1 VNVDVRARPA
11 IAPDEDTRRAWH
23 PGLYRRTL
31 GTLAGLAAI
40 WTLFTV
46 LSDVFLTSTNIWN
59 ILQQSANVGCV
70 AAGLTVVLIAGE
82 IDLSV
87 GSLEAMAGAVAAVLM
102 RDHGV
107 PVPIAVLAG
116 IAMTVALGAVN
127 GLLAWKFRFPSF
139 IVTLAMLGIAQGSAF
154 LLTNGA
160 PVNRLPDSYRWIGTG
175 KFGPVFV
182 AVLITAAVYI
192 VLHLVLTRT
201 RLGLHIFAVG
211 GNAES
216 AALQGINPGRVKLY
230 ALMISGCTAGI
241 GGLILSA
248 RLNAG
253 DGRFGEADLLVAV
266 AAVVIGG
273 TSLFGG
279 VGTVAGSAIGVVM
292 IVSIKNGMVL
302 LNVPDFWQRIVVG
315 LIIVGAMGV
324 DQFASGDRQLR
335 MPNFGRA
342 RGPAA

>member
-1 VNVDVRARPA
+1 MNVEVDARPA
-11 IAPDEDTRRAWH
+11 SAGQERVSRGWQISR
-23 PGLYRRTL
+23 YRRTL

-40 WTLFTV
+40 WALFTA

-107 PVPIAVLAG
+107 PVPLGVLAG
-116 IAMTVALGAVN
+116 IAVTVGLGAVN
-127 GLLAWKFRFPSF
+127 GLLSWKFRFPSF
-139 IVTLAMLGIAQGSAF
+139 IATLAMLGIAQGSAF

-160 PVNRLPDSYRWIGTG
+160 PVNRLPDAFRWLGTG

-216 AALQGINPGRVKLY
+216 AGLQGISPGRIKLY
-230 ALMISGCTAGI
+230 ALMISGCTAVI

-253 DGRFGEADLLVAV
+253 DGRFGEGDLLVAV

-302 LNVPDFWQRIVVG
+302 LNVQDFWQRIVVG
-315 LIIVGAMGV
+315 VIIVGAMGI
-324 DQFASGDRQLR
+324 DQLASGERRLR
-335 MPNFGRA
+335 LPEFGRA
-342 RGPAA
+342 RGVAA